1 MVTYLKKHFLS
12 TIWKYKIRI
21 TPYNLTAM
29 KRSKTLL
36 DKRKTFIHN
45 YVEDNS
51 AKQMKVIINEL
62 VNKLFISE
70 KTIYNILKQ

>member
-1 MVTYLKKHFLS
+1 
-12 TIWKYKIRI
+12 
-21 TPYNLTAM
+21 M
-29 KRSKTLL
+29 KRSKELL
-36 DKRKTFIHN
+36 DRRKKFIHN

-62 VNKLFISE
+62 VDKLFISE

>member
-1 MVTYLKKHFLS
+1 
-12 TIWKYKIRI
+12 
-21 TPYNLTAM
+21 M
-29 KRSKTLL
+29 KRSKELL
-36 DKRKTFIHN
+36 DKRKQFIHN

-62 VNKLFISE
+62 VDRLFISE